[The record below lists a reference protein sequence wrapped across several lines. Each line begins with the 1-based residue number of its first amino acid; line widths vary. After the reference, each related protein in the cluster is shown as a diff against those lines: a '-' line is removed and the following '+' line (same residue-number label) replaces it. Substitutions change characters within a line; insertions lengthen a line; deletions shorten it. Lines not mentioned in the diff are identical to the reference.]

1 MHVNPG
7 VVLGCTDCHG
17 GDASVSLWSG
27 VEPTSSEYEAVK
39 KRAHVQALYPSEW
52 GDSSRNPERSYSL
65 LNRESP
71 EFVRFVNPG
80 DLRVAEESCGACH
93 QEIVGNAKR
102 SLMATTAMLW
112 GGASYNNGILPF
124 KRYVLGEAYTREG
137 EAAAI
142 EAPNDFHLNDEYMKK
157 GVIHSIIPLPAWE
170 TVPPADIFRVFE
182 RGGRF
187 SASQFPQI
195 GLPNRLVE
203 PGKPDIRQSNRGP
216 GTGSRISLPVLNISK
231 TRLNDPTTWFL
242 GTNDNPGDF
251 RSSGC
256 TSCHVV
262 YANDRDPI
270 SSGSYAKF
278 GHWGQTVT
286 VDPTIKDLKGPD
298 GSPEKGHPLQHEFTR
313 AIPTSQCM
321 ICHMHQPNMFL
332 NSYLGYTMWDY
343 ESDAPLM
350 WPKQQW

>member
-1 MHVNPG
+1 MNRTLLVVWLIVAGVAGGALGSGGPAAKDVVYPHYPAAPERQGEADAEKKSAGCMTCHSETDRKTMHVNPG

-216 GTGSRISLPVLNISK
+216 GTGSRISLPVLNIS
-231 TRLNDPTTWFL
+231 
-242 GTNDNPGDF
+242 
-251 RSSGC
+251 
-256 TSCHVV
+256 
-262 YANDRDPI
+262 
-270 SSGSYAKF
+270 
-278 GHWGQTVT
+278 
-286 VDPTIKDLKGPD
+286 
-298 GSPEKGHPLQHEFTR
+298 
-313 AIPTSQCM
+313 
-321 ICHMHQPNMFL
+321 
-332 NSYLGYTMWDY
+332 
-343 ESDAPLM
+343 
-350 WPKQQW
+350 